1 MTSSHNLRWTA
12 GAATIVL
19 LVGTWLAIASLAVA
33 AGPTGSLQTAGPS
46 TGTTIAIAV
55 GVLLVGLGIVGLLT
69 ADRARQ
75 AVRVETPG
83 SVIRPP
89 YVPVDESTPLPAAM
103 AELTATG
110 SAPPRP
116 PDAHAL
122 LLELERRAG
131 ELGVK
136 LPDPDRPGAVW
147 VDRDG
152 IAERMLSALHE
163 ERTRRGLAVGDER
176 R

>member
-1 MTSSHNLRWTA
+1 MTTSHSLRWTA
-12 GAATIVL
+12 GTATIVL

-33 AGPTGSLQTAGPS
+33 AEPAGPLQTAGPS
-46 TGTTIAIAV
+46 TGTTVAIAV
-55 GVLLVGLGIVGLLT
+55 GLLLIALGIVGLLT

-75 AVRVETPG
+75 AVRVDAPAL
-83 SVIRPP
+83 VIRPP
-89 YVPVDESTPLPAAM
+89 YVPVDESTRPPAAL
-103 AELTATG
+103 AELTATS
-110 SAPPRP
+110 SAPP

-163 ERTRRGLAVGDER
+163 ERTRRGLAVGDELR
-176 R
+176 